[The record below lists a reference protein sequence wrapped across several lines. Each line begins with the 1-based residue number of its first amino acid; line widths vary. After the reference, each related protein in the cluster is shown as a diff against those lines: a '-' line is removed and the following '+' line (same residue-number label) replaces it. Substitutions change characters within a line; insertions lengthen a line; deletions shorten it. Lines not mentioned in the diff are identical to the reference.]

1 MENYLKQEVQKDLL
15 NLADEKYNEFQSGL
29 CPGIDNI
36 IGVRLPVLRNY
47 AKELS
52 NKIDIKEYL
61 EIEVMDYYEEIMLQ
75 GMLIGLLKENFNTI
89 KKYIVEFVPKINNW
103 AVCDSFCAGLK
114 ITKKNKEE
122 MWQFIQ
128 PYLKSDKEFEIRF
141 GVVMLLDYYIVE
153 DKIEQVLS
161 ILNEI
166 HHEGYYV
173 KMAVAWAISKCYIKF
188 PKKTMKLIK
197 ENNLDDY
204 THNKAIQ
211 KVKESYCVTKA
222 EKEQLEKLKRKKK
235 Q

>member
-122 MWQFIQ
+122 MWQFIK

-188 PKKTMKLIK
+188 PTETMKLIK

>member
-188 PKKTMKLIK
+188 PTETMKLIK

>member
-128 PYLKSDKEFEIRF
+128 PYLKLDKEFEIRF

-188 PKKTMKLIK
+188 PTETMKLIK

>member
-52 NKIDIKEYL
+52 KKIDIKEYL

-188 PKKTMKLIK
+188 PTETMKLIK